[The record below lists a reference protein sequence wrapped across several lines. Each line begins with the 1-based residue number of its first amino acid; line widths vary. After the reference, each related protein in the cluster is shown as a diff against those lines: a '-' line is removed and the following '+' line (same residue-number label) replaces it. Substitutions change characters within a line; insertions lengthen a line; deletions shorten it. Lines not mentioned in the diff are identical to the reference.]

1 MDNYQ
6 QGVDPKAKED
16 EGKVQNQN
24 GNTGA
29 DNGSGDSN
37 RARNGLWINQLP
49 KALRSSF
56 DGEDMPTIGDLA
68 RDYLRLKELKE
79 GTEGN
84 QNDAKPARKHAE
96 ESYAD
101 VSKYFSSGDD
111 FNSRIEQK
119 LFSLLKDSDADPSK
133 IAEIFAMK
141 PDDNDIKS
149 AAKKAT
155 DARNDSLKKM
165 WDKSYD
171 EHMKV

>member
-68 RDYLRLKELKE
+68 RD
-79 GTEGN
+79 
-84 QNDAKPARKHAE
+84 
-96 ESYAD
+96 
-101 VSKYFSSGDD
+101 
-111 FNSRIEQK
+111 
-119 LFSLLKDSDADPSK
+119 
-133 IAEIFAMK
+133 
-141 PDDNDIKS
+141 
-149 AAKKAT
+149 
-155 DARNDSLKKM
+155 
-165 WDKSYD
+165 
-171 EHMKV
+171 